1 MDSSETSQQFVSGS
15 KVAKVAKG
23 AKGEREMATI
33 VIHWKEKNIP
43 NMEIKN
49 ATDKGVDSSMVKISS
64 GDSEYWFNWQECWFL
79 ESKTSL

>member
-1 MDSSETSQQFVSGS
+1 
-15 KVAKVAKG
+15 
-23 AKGEREMATI
+23 MATI

-49 ATDKGVDSSMVKISS
+49 ATYKGVDSSIVKISS